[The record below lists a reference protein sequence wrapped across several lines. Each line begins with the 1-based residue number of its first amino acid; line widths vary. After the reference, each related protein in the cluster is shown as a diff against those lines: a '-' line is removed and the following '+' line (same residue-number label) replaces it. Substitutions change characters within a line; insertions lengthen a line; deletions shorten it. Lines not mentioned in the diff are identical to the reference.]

1 MEAQKLCGTFCVY
14 GDRHWYGLIGQMESM
29 PSEWLWPFGLRQIVC
44 VKCLAIFNETADAAL
59 LLMTRAICEGAD
71 AAKSCKEPNF
81 LRKIF

>member
-1 MEAQKLCGTFCVY
+1 
-14 GDRHWYGLIGQMESM
+14 MESM
-29 PSEWLWPFGLRQIVC
+29 PDWLWPFGLRQIVC
-44 VKCLAIFNETADAAL
+44 VVCLAIFCNLFHEPADAAL